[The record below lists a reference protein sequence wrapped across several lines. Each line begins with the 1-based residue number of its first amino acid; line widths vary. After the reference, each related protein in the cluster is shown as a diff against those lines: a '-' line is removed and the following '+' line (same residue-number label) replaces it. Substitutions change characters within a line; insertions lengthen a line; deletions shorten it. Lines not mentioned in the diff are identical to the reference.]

1 VLIDS
6 QGTGDNRNSDVKL
19 DTLIMYICL
28 QISSCQ
34 LININTYL
42 RSEELKSLE
51 VNLKLLHFPMDYYSN
66 WFD

>member
-42 RSEELKSLE
+42 RSEELTSLE
-51 VNLKLLHFPMDYYSN
+51 VNLK
-66 WFD
+66 